1 MLIANVDLWLTFVYL
16 YTSVC
21 VCFLNIFKLLHDST
35 FVAWTALDHE
45 S

>member
-1 MLIANVDLWLTFVYL
+1 MLTCGGPSFTCIR
-16 YTSVC
+16 VC

-35 FVAWTALDHE
+35 FVAWTALDHG